1 MMIESS
7 DFIIHFSLLI
17 PRQSDKAFYH
27 IHFISYHIHCFFQF
41 KNYPPFTA
49 TRPRGKVPVRSISSG
64 ETKQRFQIK
73 RITDNSRTCPHR
85 VIGITIL
92 FDMCRHHQDRFS
104 KIHRFTDRFKPCRTC
119 ISPATSHSVEKLDI
133 INYPKRIS
141 AVSPDDKCET
151 SPHYRKNLNSPYIHE
166 YNSPLPVGWTSLPDE
181 SEVVLQLSDVHHPV
195 P

>member
-133 INYPKRIS
+133 INLIKTERLINLCHFLRIRFIPKEFQRYLRMTNVKLLHTIGKPEFTIYP
-141 AVSPDDKCET
+141 
-151 SPHYRKNLNSPYIHE
+151 
-166 YNSPLPVGWTSLPDE
+166 
-181 SEVVLQLSDVHHPV
+181 
-195 P
+195 